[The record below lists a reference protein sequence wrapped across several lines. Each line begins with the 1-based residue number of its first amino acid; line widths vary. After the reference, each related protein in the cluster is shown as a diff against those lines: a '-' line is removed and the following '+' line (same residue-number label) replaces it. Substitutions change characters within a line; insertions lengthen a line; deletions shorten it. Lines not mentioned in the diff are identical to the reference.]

1 MLQGD
6 ITKVSTATKIVKQFS
21 GEEAQLVVCDG
32 APDVTGLHDIGQ
44 YRDHT
49 KITSNPYFSR
59 GRIYKRTNNQ
69 KTIFS
74 PSISKFSLICGFTK
88 RFCLPIALVKL
99 YILNY
104 IKYIN
109 GFLFCFLMLE
119 EMF

>member
-49 KITSNPYFSR
+49 KITSNPCFSSD
-59 GRIYKRTNNQ
+59 RIYKRTNYQ
-69 KTIFS
+69 KNNI
-74 PSISKFSLICGFTK
+74 
-88 RFCLPIALVKL
+88 LP
-99 YILNY
+99 
-104 IKYIN
+104 
-109 GFLFCFLMLE
+109 FH
-119 EMF
+119 